1 MARVGILGGTFN
13 PPHIGHLVCAQEA
26 HAQLEL
32 DVVVFMP
39 VHTPPHKELE
49 EDPGAEHR
57 VELCRLAT
65 AKDARL
71 AVSRLE
77 VDRPGPSFTVDTLTL
92 LHERS
97 PEDRLI
103 FIVGGDMARSL
114 PRWREPERI
123 LELATLAAAERA
135 GAGREEIAETVAQV
149 RWGDR
154 VRFFEMPRI
163 DVSSS
168 MVRERVAAGLPIRYL
183 VPDDVASYIGAQGL
197 YGAGAA
203 VTAGWKPPRVPRAAA
218 PWRAAKRTA

>member
-1 MARVGILGGTFN
+1 MGRVGILGGTFN

-26 HAQLEL
+26 FGQLEL

-49 EDPGAEHR
+49 EDPGPEHR

-65 AKDARL
+65 AKDGRL

-77 VDRPGPSFTVDTLTL
+77 VDRSGPSFTVDTLRE
-92 LHERS
+92 LHESS

-135 GAGREEIAETVAQV
+135 GAGREEIAATLAEV
-149 RWGDR
+149 RGGDE
-154 VRFFEMPRI
+154 VVFFDMPRI

-168 MVRERVAAGLPIRYL
+168 MVRARVAAGQPIRYL
-183 VPDDVASYIGAQGL
+183 VPNDVANYIGAHGL
-197 YGAGAA
+197 YGAA
-203 VTAGWKPPRVPRAAA
+203 VTAR
-218 PWRAAKRTA
+218 